1 MDAKNFPLSSG
12 NGHNNGVIGKFINS
26 GVPINPAKIMTI
38 EWHMLDKRKF
48 FPLSMTSSFCIRC
61 FLHPLS
67 VIKTK
72 IQVCIIN
79 CKSS

>member
-1 MDAKNFPLSSG
+1 MEKRLGSSVLT
-12 NGHNNGVIGKFINS
+12 NR
-26 GVPINPAKIMTI
+26 KIVTI

-61 FLHPLS
+61 LLHPLS

-72 IQVCIIN
+72 IQVSVLII
-79 CKSS
+79 